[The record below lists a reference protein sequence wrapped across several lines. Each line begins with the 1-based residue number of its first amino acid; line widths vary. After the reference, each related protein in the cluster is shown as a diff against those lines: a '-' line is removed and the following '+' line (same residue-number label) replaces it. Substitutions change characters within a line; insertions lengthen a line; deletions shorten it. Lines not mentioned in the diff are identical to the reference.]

1 MSSIQNASATQADA
15 HCPPDQSLLIFP
27 LVGEW
32 FALPLASVRAVLTAD
47 LLHTLAGSQNSLAG
61 WLQLHGQEVL
71 VLDMTQILVPGAP
84 AAKAE
89 QIILLRAGESMT
101 GLITT
106 GTSETVSAAA
116 EQLEQVADTVGA
128 PQWSLGLYRADGRT
142 TTVLDPRMFANSLC
156 AVS

>member
-15 HCPPDQSLLIFP
+15 RCPTDQSLLIFP
-27 LVGEW
+27 VIDEW
-32 FALPLASVRAVLTAD
+32 FALPLASVRAVVTAD

-61 WLQLHGQEVL
+61 WLELQGQEVL
-71 VLDMTQILVPGAP
+71 VLDMTQTLVPGAP
-84 AAKAE
+84 AAKPQ
-89 QIILLRAGESMT
+89 QIILLRAGDSMT

-106 GTSETVSAAA
+106 GTSETVSMPTEQF
-116 EQLEQVADTVGA
+116 EQLADTAAA

-142 TTVLDPRMFANSLC
+142 ITVLDPRMFANSLC